1 MKIFYTYMF
10 EGDTKYEAF
19 EKARRAM
26 IESEDYNDPLYWAP
40 FIMLD

>member
-1 MKIFYTYMF
+1 MKIFYIHMID
-10 EGDTKYEAF
+10 GDTKYEAF